1 MQQENPY
8 YIITKYYPKESE
20 AYKIL
25 MGHSEAVM
33 QKAVKIAAEYQRKH
47 PKEKIDINLI
57 REGALLHDI
66 GSCLTSHKIL
76 GEKEGKPYILHGV
89 LGREILE
96 KENLPKHALIAER
109 HIGVGITKEE
119 IVKQKLPLPKREM
132 IPETIEEEIVTYADC
147 FFSKK
152 EGFLEREE
160 SIKEIKA
167 ELAHFGLEKVKKF
180 EEWMK
185 KFEKNSSYP

>member
-1 MQQENPY
+1 MQKDPY
-8 YIITKYYPKESE
+8 FILAKYYPQESE

-25 MGHSEAVM
+25 VGHSEAVM
-33 QKAVKIAAEYQRKH
+33 QKAVKIAAAYQKKH
-47 PKEKIDINLI
+47 SREKIDFNLV

-66 GSCLTSHKIL
+66 GSCMTSHHIL
-76 GEKEGKPYILHGV
+76 GKKDGKPYIWHGV

-119 IVKQKLPLPKREM
+119 IIKQKLPLPKRDM

-152 EGFLEREE
+152 PELLEREE
-160 SIKEIKA
+160 SSEEIKV
-167 ELAHFGLEKVKKF
+167 ELSHFGKEKVKKF
-180 EEWMK
+180 EQWMK
-185 KFEKNSSYP
+185 KFGL